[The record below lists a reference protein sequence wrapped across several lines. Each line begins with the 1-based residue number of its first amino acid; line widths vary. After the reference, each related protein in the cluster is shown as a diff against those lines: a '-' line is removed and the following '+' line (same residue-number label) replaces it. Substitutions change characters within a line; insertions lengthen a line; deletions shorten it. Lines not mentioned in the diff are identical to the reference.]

1 MKKKISIVIPCLNEE
16 KNIKKLYFEIKKK
29 FKEKSYEIIF
39 VDDGSS
45 DNTQSEILKINK
57 KAKIVKYIFRKNDK
71 DLSRSFI
78 EGLNRSKSKYVIL
91 MDCDLQHDPQVLNK
105 LLKSIEAKKL
115 DCVSGSR
122 FMKNSINNTK
132 KLKYIFRLTLSKI
145 LNFFINVILRINLT
159 DPLTGIFIVKRKVF
173 IKNKKKLYANGYK
186 IFLDF
191 YTSCSHKK
199 KFHCEIP
206 IKLNERIYGESKL
219 NLKTLINI
227 LKLILFKK
235 LS

>member
-45 DNTQSEILKINK
+45 DNTQSEILKISNK
-57 KAKIVKYIFRKNDK
+57 TKTVKYIFRKNDK

-145 LNFFINVILRINLT
+145 LNFFINIILGINLT

-191 YTSCSHKK
+191 YTSYSHKK
-199 KFHCEIP
+199 RFHFEIP

-219 NLKTLINI
+219 NVKTLINI
-227 LKLILFKK
+227 LKLIIFKK
-235 LS
+235 LN